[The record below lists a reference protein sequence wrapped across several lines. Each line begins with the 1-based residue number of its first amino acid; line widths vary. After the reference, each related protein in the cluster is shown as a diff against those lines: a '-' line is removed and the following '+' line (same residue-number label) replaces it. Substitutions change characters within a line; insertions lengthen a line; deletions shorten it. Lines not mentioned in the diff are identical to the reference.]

1 MMGCPPHQSSM
12 AYPLVVQVVL
22 VPKILRA
29 ERQLH
34 VSVEE
39 LGEPSEE
46 STSDSKQHSKW
57 HWQDVLICDTRR
69 LAVPG

>member
-46 STSDSKQHSKW
+46 STSDTASGTDRRFDLW
-57 HWQDVLICDTRR
+57 H
-69 LAVPG
+69 